1 MSDDRVP
8 APVEALVRAL
18 AGGARDDDQR
28 ATTFARG
35 LALGALVG
43 AAIAG
48 STIWQ
53 RRHASRMG
61 LGVRAAAE
69 VPEAASRDSA
79 FEDASGALPTASQA
93 ESSSRGR

>member
-1 MSDDRVP
+1 MTDDRVP
-8 APVEALVRAL
+8 APLEALVRAV
-18 AGGARDDDQR
+18 AGGAHDDDDQR

-53 RRHASRMG
+53 RRHARSMRPSAG
-61 LGVRAAAE
+61 PPSGGAE
-69 VPEAASRDSA
+69 RPIPAPT
-79 FEDASGALPTASQA
+79 EDLRPA
-93 ESSSRGR
+93 GR